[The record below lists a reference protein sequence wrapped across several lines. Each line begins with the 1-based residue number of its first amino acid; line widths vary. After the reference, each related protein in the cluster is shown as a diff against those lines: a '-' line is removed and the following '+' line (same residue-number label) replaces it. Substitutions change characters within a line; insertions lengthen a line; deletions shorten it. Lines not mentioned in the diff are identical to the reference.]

1 MSALYKVQYVGVIG
15 ESLPLTWNTP
25 IDLSDLDK
33 DELYEGVTAIQVAYN
48 YSEFKFMLNEEEI
61 ELEGRGNRIVRF
73 RDKTVVES
81 SGTFDV
87 LE

>member
-33 DELYEGVTAIQVAYN
+33 DELYEGVTTIQVAYN